1 MAKVRSSR
9 RYIVIEPLKE
19 MPPFTEEKRKNLK
32 ILVES
37 YGLNVMEVSMSYRE
51 ELGKFAHGGTFYG
64 VNVLSIDP
72 PSAFIEDDDFYQ
84 YGIIYTRPDYEWE
97 HYVEGASSETLKGGV
112 DEWVKNPYNEA
123 NDKGEYVYSTLVL
136 DKDSRPDMF
145 ETDKKGRFVNSW
157 KIVPVISK

>member
-19 MPPFTEEKRKNLK
+19 MPPFTKEKSNNLK

-37 YGLNVMEVSMSYRE
+37 YGLKVTKINNSYRE
-51 ELGKFAHGGTFYG
+51 ELGMFAHGGTFYG
-64 VNVLSIDP
+64 VNILSVEP
-72 PSAFIEDDDFYQ
+72 PSIFIEDDDFFQ
-84 YGIIYTRPDYEWE
+84 YGIGYTRPDHEWE
-97 HYVEGASSETLKGGV
+97 TWVQGNSSDRLRGGV
-112 DEWVKNPYNEA
+112 DLWVKNPYHEPNK
-123 NDKGEYVYSTLVL
+123 KGEYVYTTLVL

-145 ETDKKGRFVNSW
+145 ETDKKGRFVTSW